1 MPATP
6 WIEFFFQEK
15 RNVENTFL
23 NVEVSFF
30 MLKFLRGEGLH
41 KDETL
46 NLGFVFETFHS
57 FVFPSI

>member
-6 WIEFFFQEK
+6 SIEFFFQEK
-15 RNVENTFL
+15 HKVENTFL
-23 NVEVSFF
+23 TVEVSFF

-46 NLGFVFETFHS
+46 TLGFVFEIFHS
-57 FVFPSI
+57 LVFPSI